1 MIGRNAGPI
10 ALVTQVGL
18 TMVVCILI
26 GLAIG
31 LWADNNFGTKP
42 CITLVLTLVGVAAG
56 TYSVYRLVSEAIEE
70 AAGRASPRKGKTGQY
85 EVEESEEDEE

>member
-1 MIGRNAGPI
+1 MGPI

-26 GLAIG
+26 GLGVG

-56 TYSVYRLVSEAIEE
+56 TYSVYRTVSQAIEE
-70 AAGRASPRKGKTGQY
+70 AAGYASPKMGKGGRD
-85 EVEESEEDEE
+85 EAEETEEDEE